1 MKRRFDN
8 VILPREFMS
17 EETKDGSILS
27 KRLNSTGS
35 KLAELSKK
43 AAIATKSAV
52 IKTTEV
58 SRDAAQSATKASKN
72 AVSKTNDAVKK
83 VVQDSKNKRDEKRED
98 NARKAKEELS
108 SDPILNDVPQM
119 VTLPEFE
126 NERMLVVNEQQTNQ
140 LLLLEEVQRLSS
152 RTDTLERKLR
162 TIAKSDET
170 SLVST
175 LELPSEIKTRA
186 NDSQQMIGTSE
197 AMGEMLHILGAS
209 LLWIVALVGLDQV
222 VTENELMLTP
232 AYPADLL
239 LWSLGSFSWVMYL
252 LFRLGKSGLKMPM
265 LIRTQAS
272 LAVGII
278 TLMGLMMNDD
288 SMSTVSNV
296 WTWGTILAIALL
308 LGSSML
314 ATAWRSTKKLVG
326 IRETVEIIE

>member
-1 MKRRFDN
+1 MN
-8 VILPREFMS
+8 MS
-17 EETKDGSILS
+17 EDTNDGPTLTE
-27 KRLNSTGS
+27 RLNITGS

-58 SRDAAQSATKASKN
+58 SIDAAQSATKISKS

-83 VVQDSKNKRDEKRED
+83 VVQDSKTKRDQKRET
-98 NARKAKEELS
+98 NVKKIKEELS
-108 SDPILNDVPQM
+108 SSPILDDVPPM

-126 NERMLVVNEQQTNQ
+126 NQRILVVNEQQTNQ
-140 LLLLEEVQRLSS
+140 LLLLEEMQRLSS
-152 RTDTLERKLR
+152 RMDTMERRQRILAKNTDSSLIPVFEGPLDTN
-162 TIAKSDET
+162 TIED
-170 SLVST
+170 
-175 LELPSEIKTRA
+175 
-186 NDSQQMIGTSE
+186 DSNQMIGTSE

-209 LLWIVALVGLDQV
+209 LLWIVALIGLDKF
-222 VTENELMLTP
+222 VTERELMLTST
-232 AYPADLL
+232 YPVDLL
-239 LWSLGSFSWVMYL
+239 LWSVGSFSWVMYL
-252 LFRLGKSGLKMPM
+252 LFRLGKSGLKMPL

-272 LAVGII
+272 LAVGIT

-314 ATAWRSTKKLVG
+314 ATAWRTTKKLVG
-326 IRETVEIIE
+326 IRSTIEIIE